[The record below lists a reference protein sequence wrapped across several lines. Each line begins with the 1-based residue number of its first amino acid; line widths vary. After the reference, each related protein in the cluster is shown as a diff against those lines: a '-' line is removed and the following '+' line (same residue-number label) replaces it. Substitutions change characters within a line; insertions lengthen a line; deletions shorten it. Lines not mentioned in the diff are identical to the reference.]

1 MNVENKNLYLLS
13 KGSYGTIYKDKN
25 NNIIKEIILYDKSNK
40 YIIHNNINEL
50 FFYNYCKFNLSNI
63 PTSISIYNDIYYI
76 YNKDLIKGY
85 IEMNYYGEVLNLK
98 NLNNDLI
105 YKYIIQ
111 LFNGIYFLHKNN
123 ISHGDI
129 KPLNILMDN
138 INHII
143 KIIDYGSV
151 IFNHYEK
158 LNNIKFNYRCTLYYI
173 SPEELKNNKY
183 YISNDIWSLGCLL
196 YELFTGKIF
205 IESLFDSINKLYIIN
220 LNKFKDIENEEKYDY
235 LKYLFE
241 LIKQEDIIHFI
252 DKIENNNFYIYNN
265 DYTYNRFIYIL
276 KIIIKKCL
284 IINYKNRI
292 NIIEIIDMIEE
303 DNILMK
309 NKSIRES
316 LKEIKYEYNE
326 IKIKEVDMKHK
337 IEYKKLIYYYKDF
350 YEHRNNMIYNIKNIE
365 LYKSSCF
372 DIDDTRILDS
382 LLIDDERLLYKNI
395 DCEIEYD
402 LYVMIKQNMCKDI
415 DFFIKCKLS
424 LPLIIYF
431 YDIFN
436 YIIIYERDIE
446 ELKQLD
452 ERKVIVEDKNRYKK
466 QMFNLNKIMSF
477 YLGFIIL
484 GNESIKIDN
493 NKYIDKI
500 IDIMTVLPD
509 IMRIFNFK
517 NILNY
522 NYNIKDR
529 EIIYDENIN
538 DSFLYD
544 ILTN

>member
-1 MNVENKNLYLLS
+1 
-13 KGSYGTIYKDKN
+13 
-25 NNIIKEIILYDKSNK
+25 
-40 YIIHNNINEL
+40 
-50 FFYNYCKFNLSNI
+50 
-63 PTSISIYNDIYYI
+63 
-76 YNKDLIKGY
+76 
-85 IEMNYYGEVLNLK
+85 MNYYGEVLNLK

-276 KIIIKKCL
+276 KFIIKKCL

-292 NIIEIIDMIEE
+292 NIIEIIDIIEE

-326 IKIKEVDMKHK
+326 IKTKEVDMKDK
-337 IEYKKLIYYYKDF
+337 IEYKKLMYYYKDF

-365 LYKSSCF
+365 LYKSLYF
-372 DIDDTRILDS
+372 D
-382 LLIDDERLLYKNI
+382 IDDERLLYKNIIFPSEKSIFPLGNI

-402 LYVMIKQNMCKDI
+402 LYVIIKENMYKDI

-436 YIIIYERDIE
+436 YIIIYEREIE

-452 ERKVIVEDKNRYKK
+452 ERKVIVEDENRCKK
-466 QMFNLNKIMSF
+466 QMFNLNKIISF
-477 YLGFIIL
+477 YLGCIII

-493 NKYIDKI
+493 SKYIDKI

-529 EIIYDENIN
+529 EIMYDENIN